1 MAFSYNI
8 YGYKMISD
16 IEFIQLTRA
25 DENEIECS
33 MFAASYNGS
42 VVKKTNDENDEVF
55 LSGKF
60 LSFLTD
66 LLNQKRKVGSFMYL
80 IRYFRL

>member
-33 MFAASYNGS
+33 MFAASYKGS